1 MTATGKD
8 SVAGIDSAA
17 APNAK
22 IVTLSTWMLAAAF
35 LGIAFYLCAELNVR
49 LLIRATR
56 YSLYFWS
63 CFLCSWG
70 IIVHGI
76 AILLSDLEIW
86 ASYYS
91 IIFIELSWLTFVVCQ
106 SLVLYSRLNLVL
118 LVPRV
123 ANYVLWMIVVNAVLF
138 GLTTVV
144 LGLVARHPRF
154 STQLTYTNITWDKI
168 QLAAFTAQ
176 ETIISTL
183 YIRATASHLK
193 DMTLLGSCR
202 NTTRRNLRNLI
213 AVNVFVI
220 MLDATVMVLCY
231 TGFFFLQGFYK
242 AAVYAI
248 KLRSEFTILNQLRLS
263 LPRDAGERS
272 LDVMSGHACRDGR
285 CMSRQRRVSVQDWR
299 DVHVEMN
306 GIRVQRDIAVKSSR
320 NEHTVRIIPGV
331 GEAS

>member
-8 SVAGIDSAA
+8 SVSGIDSAA
-17 APNAK
+17 APNAE

-76 AILLSDLEIW
+76 VILLSDLEIW

-91 IIFIELSWLTFVVCQ
+91 IIFIEFSWFTFVVCQ

-118 LVPRV
+118 LTPRI
-123 ANYVLWMIVVNAVLF
+123 ANYVLWMIIVNAVLF

-144 LGLVARHPRF
+144 LGLVARHSRF
-154 STQLTYTNITWDKI
+154 STQLTHTNITWDKI
-168 QLAAFTAQ
+168 QLAAFTTQ
-176 ETIISTL
+176 ETIIGVL
-183 YIRATASHLK
+183 YIRVTASHLK

-213 AVNVFVI
+213 AVNVFII

-248 KLRSEFTILNQLRLS
+248 KLRTEFTILNQLRLS
-263 LPRDAGERS
+263 LPGAT
-272 LDVMSGHACRDGR
+272 
-285 CMSRQRRVSVQDWR
+285 
-299 DVHVEMN
+299 VE
-306 GIRVQRDIAVKSSR
+306 
-320 NEHTVRIIPGV
+320 
-331 GEAS
+331 